1 MYSLSIWCPSRN
13 HNNRTKCCAVLPV
26 QDWVKAK
33 LKWTRDQTPI
43 WLTLNLSFM
52 MQICCRPLSVR
63 ALERSSPRWW
73 YSHTMVQEFRSMWES
88 GGGVQQRKW
97 NHLQSA
103 TSAAELKMRWC
114 CTELTV
120 LVCIRYIALFA
131 LLGVSFSEHLL
142 CGTRQQAVIC
152 QFDFKP
158 SSPSSCHTSVCPTC
172 CCVSASVSPAGVP
185 L

>member
-1 MYSLSIWCPSRN
+1 
-13 HNNRTKCCAVLPV
+13 
-26 QDWVKAK
+26 
-33 LKWTRDQTPI
+33 
-43 WLTLNLSFM
+43 
-52 MQICCRPLSVR
+52 MQICCRPLSVG

-73 YSHTMVQEFRSMWES
+73 YSHTMVQEFRSMWEFAAQLS
-88 GGGVQQRKW
+88 DTAFSRQLPGCGGGGGQQRKW

-120 LVCIRYIALFA
+120 LVCIRYITLFA

-142 CGTRQQAVIC
+142 CGTWQQAVIC

-158 SSPSSCHTSVCPTC
+158 SSSSSCHTSICPTCC